1 MQIDRLA
8 NASDDEIKALQN
20 KSYEILCYFD
30 SFCRK
35 YDMKYSLAGGTII
48 GAIRHHGFIP
58 WDDDVDV
65 FMMRDDYEKFPEL
78 WNKYADIKRYSY
90 CRTNEAENYHDTG
103 SSIRDNNTTFINY
116 HSVNDDINHG
126 LQIDIL
132 PIDYRPNN
140 FFQRVEQIFWAMLYS
155 LFNAQRLP
163 DRQGKILRVASY
175 ILLNMISSTH
185 ARFKIWNY
193 AQRKMSS
200 YNKAKCDEV
209 VELTSGLKPMLRK
222 LPKEWFSSTVER
234 QFEKQMFPVM
244 KGYDSYLRKVWGDYM
259 QLPPEKD
266 RVAKHNTVFIDLDN
280 SYKKYRGIYYLK
292 GEK

>member
-35 YDMKYSLAGGTII
+35 HNMKYSLAGGTLI

-65 FMMRDDYEKFPEL
+65 FMMRDDYEKLPEL
-78 WNKYADIKRYSY
+78 WNKYADTEKYSY
-90 CRTNEAENYHDTG
+90 CRTNEKENYHNTG

-140 FFQRVEQIFWAMLYS
+140 FFHRIGQIFWAMLYS

-163 DRQGKILRVASY
+163 DRQGKILRFSSY
-175 ILLNMISSTH
+175 ILLNMISSSRM
-185 ARFKIWNY
+185 RFKIWNY
-193 AQRKMSS
+193 AQSKMSS
-200 YNKAKCDEV
+200 YNKKNCDEV
-209 VELTSGLKPMLRK
+209 VELTSGLKSMLRT
-222 LPKEWFSSTVER
+222 LPKEWFSSTVEKK
-234 QFEKQMFPVM
+234 FEKQMLPVIN
-244 KGYDSYLRKVWGDYM
+244 GYDSYLRKVWGDYM